1 LKIINLTE
9 NSRMYTSNVFFVRGS
24 WNKIEDVNTLIDV
37 GRDPAVLKKI
47 AEAPSGVGKKKVD
60 QVILTHS
67 HYDHASLLSQIRKLF
82 NPVVYAASP
91 HYEGVDNILSG
102 GEKLK
107 VGDEICEVISTP
119 GHSSDSIC
127 LYCEECGILFAGDT
141 PVFIRSAD
149 ETYPES
155 FIATLEKFYSWN
167 VKKVYFGHGDPITE
181 SCSQLIQASSQ
192 NIREAKRK
200 LNET

>member
-1 LKIINLTE
+1 
-9 NSRMYTSNVFFVRGS
+9 MYTANVFFAHGS
-24 WNKIEDVNTLIDV
+24 WNKIKDVNTLIDV

-47 AEAPSGVGKKKVD
+47 TEVPSGVGKKKVD

-67 HYDHASLLSQIRKLF
+67 HYDHATLLPQIRKLF

-91 HYEGVDNILSG
+91 HIEGVDHILSG
-102 GEKLK
+102 GERLQL
-107 VGDEICEVISTP
+107 GDEICEVISTP

-127 LYCEECGILFAGDT
+127 LYCEKCGILFAGDT
-141 PVFIRSAD
+141 PVFIKSAD

-155 FIATLEKFYSWN
+155 FIATLEKLYSWN
-167 VKKVYFGHGDPITE
+167 VKKIYFGHGEPITE
-181 SCSQLIQASSQ
+181 SCSELIRASLK
-192 NIREAKRK
+192 NIRKAKRK